1 MNRGLAWLRAL
12 ADGSEGGNG
21 TVRAADVSWD
31 DERARLVCVVPDA
44 QARFP
49 RARAGQVGVEEGWKI
64 AAAIRAAVDA
74 DAIDA
79 TRGVQPRAIIAL
91 VDVPGQAFGYHEEA
105 LGLHESLAAAADA
118 YASARL
124 AGHPVVALIVGKAI
138 SGAFLAHGL
147 QAGALIALDDAGI
160 EVHVMSQ
167 ASVARVTRRS
177 EEEVAALANV
187 VPATARDVHAF
198 AQLGALDRLLGVENA
213 DVPTADDVRK
223 ARSLLLQTLR
233 DLRACERGP
242 ADRLGNEAAGRT
254 RAMSIRVRQLL
265 EAQWDAPA

>member
-1 MNRGLAWLRAL
+1 MSRGLVWLRAL
-12 ADGSEGGNG
+12 SDGSDGGAG
-21 TVRAADVSWD
+21 AVRNADVRWG
-31 DERARLVCVVPDA
+31 DERVRLVCVVPDP
-44 QARFP
+44 QSRFP

-64 AAAIRAAVDA
+64 AAAVRA
-74 DAIDA
+74 AIDA
-79 TRGVQPRAIIAL
+79 DEGKPPRGIIM
-91 VDVPGQAFGYHEEA
+91 VIDVPGQAFGYHEEA

-147 QAGALIALDDAGI
+147 QAGALIALDDDRI

-177 EEEVAALANV
+177 EEEVAALAKV

-198 AQLGALDRLLGVENA
+198 AGLGAISRLLSVEHADAPTAA
-213 DVPTADDVRK
+213 DVQRVRPV
-223 ARSLLLQTLR
+223 LLQTLH
-233 DLRACERGP
+233 DLRVENRGP
-242 ADRLGNEAAGRT
+242 ADRLGNAEAKRT

>member
-1 MNRGLAWLRAL
+1 MSRGIAWFGAL
-12 ADGSEGGNG
+12 ANGPASDQGS
-21 TVRAADVSWD
+21 VRFADLEWG
-31 DERARLVCVVPDA
+31 DEHVRLICVAPDPA
-44 QARFP
+44 ARFP
-49 RARAGQVGVEEGWKI
+49 RARAGQVGIEEGWTI
-64 AAAIRAAVDA
+64 AAAVHAAVAA
-74 DAIDA
+74 D
-79 TRGVQPRAIIAL
+79 RGGNPRAIVAI

-147 QAGALIALDDAGI
+147 QAGALIALDDDKI

-177 EEEVAALANV
+177 EEEVAALAKI
-187 VPATARDVHAF
+187 VPATSRDVHAF
-198 AQLGALDRLLGVENA
+198 AQLGAIDHLLRVEHA
-213 DVPTADDVRK
+213 DAPTIGDARAV
-223 ARSLLLQTLR
+223 RSLLLQTLR
-233 DLRACERGP
+233 ALRAQNRGP
-242 ADRLGNEAAGRT
+242 ADRLDNDDARRS
-254 RAMSIRVRQLL
+254 RAMSIRVRRLL

>member
-1 MNRGLAWLRAL
+1 MSRGLAWLLAL
-12 ADGSEGGNG
+12 ANVAAGDAGSLR
-21 TVRAADVSWD
+21 VADVEWD
-31 DERARLVCVVPDA
+31 DEVVRLVCVVPDA
-44 QARFP
+44 KARFP
-49 RARAGQVGVEEGWKI
+49 RARAGQVGIEEGWAI
-64 AAAIRAAVDA
+64 AAAVHAAINA
-74 DAIDA
+74 DQ
-79 TRGVQPRAIIAL
+79 GKKPRAIVAI

-147 QAGALIALDDAGI
+147 QAGALIALDDDEI

-177 EEEVAALANV
+177 EAEVAALAKV
-187 VPATARDVHAF
+187 VPATSRDVHAF
-198 AQLGALDRLLGVENA
+198 AQLGAIDRLLSVERPNA
-213 DVPTADDVRK
+213 PMATDAQKVR
-223 ARSLLLQTLR
+223 RVLLQTLH
-233 DLRACERGP
+233 DLRAENRSP
-242 ADRLGNEAAGRT
+242 ADRLGNEEAKHS

-265 EAQWDAPA
+265 KAQWDASA

>member
-1 MNRGLAWLRAL
+1 MSRGDAWLRAL
-12 ADGSEGGNG
+12 GNGSEGGHG
-21 TVRAADVSWD
+21 TVRSADSVWG
-31 DERARLVCVVPDA
+31 DERVRLVCVVADA

-64 AAAIRAAVDA
+64 AAAVRAAIEA
-74 DAIDA
+74 D
-79 TRGVQPRAIIAL
+79 RGQQPRGIIVV

-105 LGLHESLAAAADA
+105 IGLHQSLAAAADA

-147 QAGALIALDDAGI
+147 QAGALVALDDDKV

-177 EEEVAALANV
+177 EEEVAALAKI
-187 VPATARDVHAF
+187 VPATSRDVHAF
-198 AQLGALDRLLGVENA
+198 AQLGAIERLVGVENA
-213 DVPTADDVRK
+213 DAPTITDTQAMKR
-223 ARSLLLQTLR
+223 LLVQLLSG
-233 DLRACERGP
+233 LRARNRGP
-242 ADRLGNEAAGRT
+242 VDRLDNDAAKRS

-265 EAQWDAPA
+265 EAQWDASA